1 MTEIYLKNM
10 VQVIY
15 VCHMSKIETVL
26 YTQNVLQRDIHLQ
39 N

>member
-26 YTQNVLQRDIHLQ
+26 DTQNVHLQ